1 MKGPGINFS
10 PFVGLGGSISLL
22 DGVSDGGDGFIS
34 TVTSLPGMRA
44 SADSVTLTSLLLNL
58 GGLLTDADQQCA
70 GAWPGFALCRAVVET
85 ELLCFL
91 WGEYARGLLKL
102 AWGPSGIY

>member
-10 PFVGLGGSISLL
+10 PFLSLGGSISFL

-34 TVTSLPGMRA
+34 IITSLPGMRA
-44 SADSVTLTSLLLNL
+44 SADSVTRTSLLLNL
-58 GGLLTDADQQCA
+58 GSHFTDAGQQCV
-70 GAWPGFALCRAVVET
+70 GAWAGFALCRAVVET

-91 WGEYARGLLKL
+91 WGEYARGLLKF
-102 AWGPSGIY
+102 AWCLSGIY